1 MKSHVIL
8 VAPLALLLGACAT
21 VPTGPSVMVL
31 PGSSKSF
38 EQFQTDDAVCR
49 QWAEQQTGI
58 AAGKAANTSAATGAV
73 VGTVVGAAAGAA
85 LGAAAGNPVVGAAA
99 GAGVGLLGGTAVGA
113 GQAQSAYHS
122 VQQRYN
128 MAYMQCM
135 YAKGNQ
141 IPVARGSV
149 APGYST
155 HTTPPPPPPART
167 PAGPPPPPP
176 PPPNIPPPPAGTP
189 PPPPPGVKG

>member
-1 MKSHVIL
+1 MKARAAVII
-8 VAPLALLLGACAT
+8 APLALALGACAT

-31 PGSSKSF
+31 PGSTKSF
-38 EQFQTDDAVCR
+38 EQFQVDDAVCR
-49 QWAEQQTGI
+49 QWSQQQTGTTT
-58 AAGKAANTSAATGAV
+58 GKAAQGSTATGAL
-73 VGTVVGAAAGAA
+73 VGTAVGAAAGAA
-85 LGAAAGNPVVGAAA
+85 LGAAAGSPGIGAAA

-113 GQAQSAYHS
+113 GQAQGAYHS

-149 APGYST
+149 APGYSSQSK
-155 HTTPPPPPPART
+155 PPPPPPART
-167 PAGPPPPPP
+167 PPP
-176 PPPNIPPPPAGTP
+176 PPPNVPPPPAGTP

>member
-1 MKSHVIL
+1 MQTVML
-8 VAPLALLLGACAT
+8 VAPLALLASACAT

-31 PGSSKSF
+31 PGSTKNF
-38 EQFQTDDAVCR
+38 EQFQADDAVCR
-49 QWAEQQTGI
+49 QWAQQQTGTTTGR
-58 AAGKAANTSAATGAV
+58 AARSGAVTGAV
-73 VGTVVGAAAGAA
+73 VGTAVGAAAGAA
-85 LGAAAGNPVVGAAA
+85 LGAAAGNPGVGAAA

-113 GQAQSAYHS
+113 GQAQGAYHS

-149 APGYST
+149 APGYSS
-155 HTTPPPPPPART
+155 HTPPPARA

-176 PPPNIPPPPAGTP
+176 PPPNVPPPPGGTP
-189 PPPPPGVKG
+189 PPPPPGIKG

>member
-1 MKSHVIL
+1 MKTHTLFI
-8 VAPLALLLGACAT
+8 APLALVLGACAS

-38 EQFQTDDAVCR
+38 EQFQADDVLCR
-49 QWAEQQTGI
+49 QWAQHQTGTTT
-58 AAGKAANTSAATGAV
+58 GKAVKDSTATGAV
-73 VGTVVGAAAGAA
+73 IGTAVGAAAGAA
-85 LGAAAGNPVVGAAA
+85 LGAAAGNPAVGAAA

-113 GQAQSAYHS
+113 GEARGAYHS

-149 APGYST
+149 APGYSS
-155 HTTPPPPPPART
+155 HSTPPPPPPKRT
-167 PAGPPPPPP
+167 PATPPP
-176 PPPNIPPPPAGTP
+176 PPPNVPPPPAGAP